1 MAFLSELIDKV
12 VTDLDGQIVG
22 ILEDVIAHYPKEFS
36 HPVLSALVVRDGLQ
50 VRLIPY
56 DHVTAL
62 TAKAVVIN
70 SPINTIEPYK
80 SGENDI
86 YLVRDVMDK
95 QIIDINGV
103 RVVRVNDLELVRV
116 GETMVASN
124 VDIGALG
131 ILRRLGLEKTVHNI
145 LNSLHI
151 RPPHNFI
158 SWNDV
163 ELLWKDEMMRL
174 KVERDKISDLHPADI
189 ADIISDMSQMDGRKF
204 IETMDVPQL
213 ADTLEEV
220 EPDFQA
226 SLVKHLSDEKVADV
240 LEEMAPDEAA
250 DLLGELPEARSEE
263 LLGLMDAED
272 AEDVR
277 KLLAYPVDSAGGLM
291 TTEYVDVPIGLTAE
305 QAIDYLR
312 KNASE
317 AETIFYVYV
326 TDPQNRLMG
335 VFSLSDLVLANPG
348 TPVTDFMHR
357 RIVTAQPL
365 DDQNHIA
372 MLVSKYNLLA
382 IPIVDEQ
389 NTLHGIVTSD
399 DALDQIIPTAWKKR
413 LPRLH
418 QH

>member
-12 VTDLDGQIVG
+12 VTDLDGQSVG
-22 ILEDVIAHYPKEFS
+22 KLEDVIAHFPKEFS
-36 HPVLSALVVRDGLQ
+36 HPVLSALAVRVGEH

-56 DHVTAL
+56 HHVTAL

-70 SPINTIEPYK
+70 APVDTIKTYK
-80 SGENDI
+80 PLEDDI
-86 YLVRDVMDK
+86 YLMHDVLDK

-116 GETMVASN
+116 GDTMVASN
-124 VDIGALG
+124 VDIGPLG
-131 ILRRLGLEKTVHNI
+131 ILRRMGLEKP
-145 LNSLHI
+145 LKKALRSI
-151 RPPHNFI
+151 RIKPLHNFI

-163 ELLWKDEMMRL
+163 ELLWQDEMMRL
-174 KVERDKISDLHPADI
+174 KVSRDKIADLHPADI

-204 IETMDVPQL
+204 IEAMDVPQL

-240 LEEMAPDEAA
+240 LEEMAPDAAA
-250 DLLGELPEARSEE
+250 DLLAELPEARSAE
-263 LLGLMDAED
+263 LLGLMEPED

-277 KLLAYPVDSAGGLM
+277 RLLAYPEDSAGGLM
-291 TTEYVDVPIGLTAE
+291 TTEYVDVPIGLTAA

-312 KNASE
+312 ENAAE

-326 TDPQNRLMG
+326 TDPENRLMG
-335 VFSLSDLVLANPG
+335 VFSLSDLVLAKPD
-348 TPVTDFMHR
+348 TPVNEFMHR
-357 RIVTAQPL
+357 RIVTAKVQ

-372 MLVSKYNLLA
+372 MLVAKYNLLA
-382 IPIVDEQ
+382 IPVVDDQ
-389 NTLHGIVTSD
+389 NILHGIVTSD

-413 LPRLH
+413 MPRLH